1 MNKNGLMKLKNR
13 LINTQKKSNKLC
25 KEENWFHSEFCKI
38 KSRTKSKKYI
48 MIQKKKLKKNSQKD
62 ATAAKIKLELKAMKK
77 EKSIYLK

>member
-1 MNKNGLMKLKNR
+1 
-13 LINTQKKSNKLC
+13 
-25 KEENWFHSEFCKI
+25 
-38 KSRTKSKKYI
+38 